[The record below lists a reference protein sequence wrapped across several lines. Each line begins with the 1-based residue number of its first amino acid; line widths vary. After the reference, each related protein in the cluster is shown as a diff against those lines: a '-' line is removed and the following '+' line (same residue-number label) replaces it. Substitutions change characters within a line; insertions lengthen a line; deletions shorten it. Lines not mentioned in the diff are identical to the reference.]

1 MTSNFNKM
9 VEQDVHASPPAKAP
23 ESQLAAEQLGQEN
36 TRTHQKRHPM
46 SKDKEAKRRQKFTDA
61 S

>member
-1 MTSNFNKM
+1 M